1 MAKDKPTRYFLI
13 DYENVHM
20 AGLQGLEDLR
30 KSDRV
35 IVFYSQNAD
44 SLSFDVMRMISAT
57 RAHVDYI
64 KVDTQGRNAL
74 DFQLSSYIGFLLGK
88 DRHCKCYIVSRDKG
102 YNNVQIFWFK
112 QGEMVRLIPSISER
126 KAVSVKKSDI
136 EDALSVLKLSE
147 EDKEQAAELVWKHLK
162 TGSPHLSHIKVSI
175 NNELVQQLGGD
186 KTKVIYDAIRPL
198 MK

>member
-57 RAHVDYI
+57 KAHVDYI

-74 DFQLSSYIGFLLGK
+74 DFQLSSYI
-88 DRHCKCYIVSRDKG
+88 
-102 YNNVQIFWFK
+102 
-112 QGEMVRLIPSISER
+112 
-126 KAVSVKKSDI
+126 
-136 EDALSVLKLSE
+136 
-147 EDKEQAAELVWKHLK
+147 
-162 TGSPHLSHIKVSI
+162 
-175 NNELVQQLGGD
+175 
-186 KTKVIYDAIRPL
+186 
-198 MK
+198 